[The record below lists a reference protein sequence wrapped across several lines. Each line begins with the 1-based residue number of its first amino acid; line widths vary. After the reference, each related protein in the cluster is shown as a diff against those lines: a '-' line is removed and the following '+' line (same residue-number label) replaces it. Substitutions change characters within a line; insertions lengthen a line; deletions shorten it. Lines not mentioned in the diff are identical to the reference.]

1 MTPLSLFFHLLIL
14 LPLIIY
20 SQVLDPFLLAPPMAK
35 IPPFFSNFLSFFV
48 VLLHLGC
55 FFTTSRRHQGRSGHH
70 LFSPASS
77 FSNFK
82 KKLTPPSK
90 KLASLLRRLV
100 FFLPSSSS
108 DPIPHPH
115 SIPSPSSSTRSLR
128 LNPPAIVFPTEE
140 NDSAVLINNPSFLP
154 ADDIFPCTICGEIF
168 QKLAL
173 LEQHQSAKHPVSE
186 LVDGENIVR
195 IIFKMGWPEK
205 GRCPTIHRILKIH
218 NSTKILTQFEEYRE
232 FVKSKAAAK
241 IKPSRDERCIAD
253 GNELL
258 RFHCTTFICELSDS
272 AICNHQYCCVCG
284 IIRSGFSSK
293 MDGISTFPT
302 SWTAHVAIPED
313 IEEEF
318 RFMSVKRALVVCR
331 VVAGRVG
338 CDAGIVDKEDS
349 GFDSLVG
356 RGSSGFEEELLV
368 FNPRAVLPC
377 FVILY
382 TV

>member
-1 MTPLSLFFHLLIL
+1 
-14 LPLIIY
+14 
-20 SQVLDPFLLAPPMAK
+20 MAK
-35 IPPFFSNFLSFFV
+35 IPQFFSNFFSFFV
-48 VLLHLGC
+48 LLLHLGC
-55 FFTTSRRHQGRSGHH
+55 FFTTSRRHQRRSGHH
-70 LFSPASS
+70 LFSSASS

-82 KKLTPPSK
+82 KKVTSPSK
-90 KLASLLRRLV
+90 NFASLLRRL

-108 DPIPHPH
+108 DPIPHP
-115 SIPSPSSSTRSLR
+115 SSVPSPSSSTRSLR
-128 LNPPAIVFPTEE
+128 LNPPAIVFPTE
-140 NDSAVLINNPSFLP
+140 DSSVLINNPSFFP
-154 ADDIFPCTICGEIF
+154 ADDIFSCTICGEIF

-173 LEQHQSAKHPVSE
+173 LEQHQSAKHAVSE

-218 NSTKILTQFEEYRE
+218 NSSKILNQFEEYRE

-258 RFHCTTFICELSDS
+258 RFHCTTFMCELSDS

-302 SWTAHVAIPED
+302 SWTAHVAIPGD

-318 RFMSVKRALVVCR
+318 GFMNVKRALLVCR

-338 CDAGIVDKEDS
+338 CDPGIVDKEDA

-356 RGSSGFEEELLV
+356 RGSGGFEEELLV

-377 FVILY
+377 FVIVY